1 VTHST
6 DSHTIP
12 LAPGTKKVES
22 FAMCGNGILEPGEE
36 CDPGGVDDA
45 CCYGATCTLKP
56 GAVCE

>member
-1 VTHST
+1 MTHST

-45 CCYGATCTLKP
+45 CCYGATCKLKP